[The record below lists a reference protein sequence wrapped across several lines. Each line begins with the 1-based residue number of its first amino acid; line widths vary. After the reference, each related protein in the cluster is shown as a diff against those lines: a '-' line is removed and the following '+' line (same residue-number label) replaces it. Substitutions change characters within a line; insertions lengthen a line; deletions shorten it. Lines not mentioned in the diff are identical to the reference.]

1 MNTRAAEITL
11 HIGATHT
18 EVRAVSTSALSDAP
32 MHLVLAMGSQH
43 IAQHFFRHQPPTA
56 LEVENAIQTVEDEVV
71 RARMLVPAGTEIFCA
86 DAGVRAIATAA
97 GVGTAGEQAL
107 SLEQVEH
114 TFNRW
119 AALVE
124 GRPQSQDAL
133 PTDPAFA
140 ATLLILRE
148 FMHHL
153 QIPAV
158 HLT

>member
-1 MNTRAAEITL
+1 MNSLDKQVTL
-11 HIGATHT
+11 HIGAMHT
-18 EVRAVSTSALSDAP
+18 EVRVGPRDALPDACAR
-32 MHLVLAMGSQH
+32 LELAIGSRQ
-43 IAQHFFRHQPPTA
+43 IAQQFFRHHPPTA

-71 RARMLVPAGTEIFCA
+71 RARVLVPAGQVIFCA
-86 DAGVRAIATAA
+86 DASVRAIATAA
-97 GVGTAGEQAL
+97 GVDPVGGQAL

-119 AALVE
+119 SALVE

-133 PTDPAFA
+133 PADPAFA

-153 QIPAV
+153 QTPAV
-158 HLT
+158 RLT

>member
-1 MNTRAAEITL
+1 MTTRAAEITL

-18 EVRAVSTSALSDAP
+18 EVRVGPSGVRTDALTT
-32 MHLVLAMGSQH
+32 LVLEIGSQRT
-43 IAQHFFRHQPPTA
+43 AQQFFHHQPPTA
-56 LEVENAIQTVEDEVV
+56 LEVETAIQTVEDEVV
-71 RARMLVPAGTEIFCA
+71 RARALVPAGTEIFCA

-97 GVGTAGEQAL
+97 GVEPTGVQTL

-133 PTDPAFA
+133 PDAPSFA

-158 HLT
+158 HLI

>member
-1 MNTRAAEITL
+1 MNTRAVEITL

-18 EVRAVSTSALSDAP
+18 EVRAVSTSVLSVAP
-32 MHLVLAMGSQH
+32 THLVLAIGSQH

-71 RARMLVPAGTEIFCA
+71 RARALVPADTEIFCA
-86 DAGVRAIATAA
+86 DAGARAIATVA
-97 GVGTAGEQAL
+97 GVAPTGAQTL

-119 AALVE
+119 VHLVE

-133 PTDPAFA
+133 PADPAFA

>member
-18 EVRAVSTSALSDAP
+18 EVRAVSTSALSDTP
-32 MHLVLAMGSQH
+32 THLVLAIGSQH
-43 IAQHFFRHQPPTA
+43 IVQHFFHHQPPTA

-71 RARMLVPAGTEIFCA
+71 RARALVPAGTEIFCA
-86 DAGVRAIATAA
+86 DAGVHAIAAAA
-97 GVGTAGEQAL
+97 GVTEVGVQTL
-107 SLEQVEH
+107 SLEQVER

-119 AALVE
+119 VALVE
-124 GRPQSQDAL
+124 GRPQSQDTL

-153 QIPAV
+153 QTPA
-158 HLT
+158 LRLP